1 MHVSTL
7 LKKRIKESKHKINM
21 LLLLLIIITMGQL
34 MLGNSF
40 LVSDMVR
47 GSTLGLVALSMKEA
61 INMIEDISMVN

>member
-1 MHVSTL
+1 
-7 LKKRIKESKHKINM
+7 M

-47 GSTLGLVALSMKEA
+47 GSTLGLVALSMKEV

>member
-1 MHVSTL
+1 M
-7 LKKRIKESKHKINM
+7 KKRIKESKPKINM

-34 MLGNSF
+34 MLVNSF

-47 GSTLGLVALSMKEA
+47 GSTPGLVALSMKEV